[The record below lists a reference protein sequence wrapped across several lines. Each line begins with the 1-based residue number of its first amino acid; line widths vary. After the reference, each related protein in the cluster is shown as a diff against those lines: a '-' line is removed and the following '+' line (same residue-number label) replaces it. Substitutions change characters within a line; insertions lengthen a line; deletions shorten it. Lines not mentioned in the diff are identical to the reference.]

1 MTRLD
6 SLVAALTALTGT
18 GLRVWRRS
26 NGDAEVRLLAGRAP
40 ARGWRPP
47 LPAKGAAR
55 TVKTPDGPARFA
67 PVPGVA
73 GAWLEARAP
82 KPRGGPAV
90 DAKALARV
98 VAGVIEAEDETRQVA
113 AELSE
118 RYEEIDLI
126 YSISEVLGHTIQL
139 SDAAARILKEVSG
152 VVGAR
157 RATLLAVDEGGKV
170 LRIVAAQGMDP
181 SEAEPI
187 EVDDPSSVAA
197 RVFREGRIHSY
208 NPPAAPEHPEDPGR
222 AYRGHAYLSVPVLY
236 GTQNGVSRPIGVI
249 NFTDR
254 AGGDAFSSGD
264 RKLVAAIANQIG
276 AALANARLVSRDLE
290 QQRLR
295 RELELARDLQLKLLP
310 SPLVIAARADVAAR
324 CRPAEVVGGDFYNL
338 LRLPGDRV
346 GVMIGDVSSHGFGA
360 ALIMALAMAASGIH
374 AESAVDPAE
383 VLGRLEESLSDEL
396 AKTEM
401 FLTLFYGVIDPGA
414 GRLTYANAGHPHA
427 FVVREDG
434 RPQRLEATRPPLGLA
449 AGTGAPEATQPW
461 ARRADTLCLFTDGIA
476 DATSLR
482 GTRFGEER
490 VLGHVGRMRGRPT
503 IDILNAVT
511 TELDAFTDG
520 ADPADDR
527 TIVLL
532 RV

>member
-1 MTRLD
+1 VKLRVLTGDGSPGRRTGKLTRVPGLAD
-6 SLVAALTALTGT
+6 TWLEIKTKSRGRVPAAAL
-18 GLRVWRRS
+18 
-26 NGDAEVRLLAGRAP
+26 
-40 ARGWRPP
+40 
-47 LPAKGAAR
+47 AR
-55 TVKTPDGPARFA
+55 TV
-67 PVPGVA
+67 
-73 GAWLEARAP
+73 GALM
-82 KPRGGPAV
+82 
-90 DAKALARV
+90 
-98 VAGVIEAEDETRQVA
+98 EAEAETRQVA

-126 YSISEVLGHTIQL
+126 YTISEVLGHTIRL
-139 SDAAARILKEVSG
+139 SDAAARILREVSD

-170 LRIVAAQGMDP
+170 LRIVAAQGMNP

-187 EVDDPSSVAA
+187 EVDDPSSIAA

-208 NPPAAPEHPEDPGR
+208 NPPAAGGAETGLDGGSR
-222 AYRGHAYLSVPVLY
+222 SYRGYAYLSVPVLY
-236 GTQNGVSRPIGVI
+236 ATPGGPSRPIGVI

-254 AGGDAFSSGD
+254 IGGDAFSTGD

-310 SPLVIAARADVAAR
+310 SPLVIAAKADVAAR

-338 LRLPGDRV
+338 MRLTGDRV

-360 ALIMALAMAASGIH
+360 ALIMALAMSASGIH
-374 AESAVDPAE
+374 AEAAASPAE
-383 VLGRLEESLSDEL
+383 VMARLEESLADEL
-396 AKTEM
+396 QKTEM
-401 FLTLFYGVIDPGA
+401 FLTLFYGVIDPAA
-414 GRLTYANAGHPHA
+414 GKLLYANAGHPQA
-427 FVVREDG
+427 FIVRADG
-434 RPQRLEATRPPLGLA
+434 TPCRLAATRPPLGLGVGSTKDA
-449 AGTGAPEATQPW
+449 ESGW
-461 ARRADTLCLFTDGIA
+461 AKRADTLCLFTDGIS
-476 DATSLR
+476 DATSL
-482 GTRFGEER
+482 GGVRFGEER
-490 VLGHVGRMRGRPT
+490 VLGHVSRMRGRST
-503 IDILNAVT
+503 LDILNAVT

-532 RV
+532 RM

>member
-1 MTRLD
+1 MTRLEA
-6 SLVAALTALTGT
+6 LIAALATLTGAR
-18 GLRVWRRS
+18 LRVWRRQPPDD
-26 NGDAEVRLLAGRAP
+26 GVRLLAGRAP
-40 ARGWRPP
+40 RRGWHPA
-47 LPAKGAAR
+47 LPARAAAR
-55 TVKTPDGPARFA
+55 TLKTPEGSARFA

-73 GAWLEARAP
+73 GAWLEARV
-82 KPRGGPAV
+82 RGRRTIDAAAV
-90 DAKALARV
+90 ARV
-98 VAGVIEAEDETRQVA
+98 VAGVFEAEEETRLVA

-126 YSISEVLGHTIQL
+126 YTISEVLGHTIRL
-139 SDAAARILKEVSG
+139 RDAASRILREVSG

-170 LRIVAAQGMDP
+170 LRIVAAQGMDAA
-181 SEAEPI
+181 EAEPI
-187 EVDDPSSVAA
+187 EVDDPSSIAA
-197 RVFREGRIHSY
+197 RVFREGRIHAY
-208 NPPAAPEHPEDPGR
+208 NPPAAPEHEEDPGR

-236 GTQNGVSRPIGVI
+236 ATPGGPSRPIGVI

-254 AGGDAFSSGD
+254 IGGDAFSSGD

-401 FLTLFYGVIDPGA
+401 FLTLFYGVVDPGA
-414 GRLTYANAGHPHA
+414 GRLVYANAGHPHA
-427 FVVREDG
+427 FVVHADG
-434 RPQRLEATRPPLGLA
+434 RPERLAATRPPLGLGA
-449 AGTGAPEATQPW
+449 VTGSPDQTEPW

-490 VLGHVGRMRGRPT
+490 VLGHVSRMRGRST

>member
-1 MTRLD
+1 
-6 SLVAALTALTGT
+6 VAGVK
-18 GLRVWRRS
+18 LRVFTGERPVGGRR
-26 NGDAEVRLLAGRAP
+26 GKL
-40 ARGWRPP
+40 
-47 LPAKGAAR
+47 
-55 TVKTPDGPARFA
+55 T

-73 GAWLEARAP
+73 DTWLE
-82 KPRGGPAV
+82 V
-90 DAKALARV
+90 TAKGRSRVNAAALATTV
-98 VAGVIEAEDETRQVA
+98 GALYESEEETRLVA

-126 YSISEVLGHTIQL
+126 YTISEVLGHTIRL
-139 SDAAARILKEVSG
+139 SDAAARILREVSD

-170 LRIVAAQGMDP
+170 LRIVAAQGMNP
-181 SEAEPI
+181 TEAEPI
-187 EVDDPSSVAA
+187 EVDDPSSIAA
-197 RVFREGRIHSY
+197 RVFREGRIHSF
-208 NPPAAPEHPEDPGR
+208 NPPEAGTDRSADGGGR

-236 GTQNGVSRPIGVI
+236 ATPGGPSRPIGVI

-254 AGGDAFSSGD
+254 IGGDAFSSGD

-338 LRLPGDRV
+338 LPLTGGRV
-346 GVMIGDVSSHGFGA
+346 GAMIGDVSSHGFGA
-360 ALIMALAMAASGIH
+360 ALIMALAMSASGIH
-374 AESAVDPAE
+374 ADSAASPAE
-383 VLGRLEESLSDEL
+383 VLRRLEESLKDEL

-401 FLTLFYGVIDPGA
+401 FLTLFYGVVDPVA
-414 GRLTYANAGHPHA
+414 GKLTYANAGHPQA
-427 FVVREDG
+427 FVVRADG
-434 RPQRLEATRPPLGLA
+434 TPTRLEATRPPLGL
-449 AGTGAPEATQPW
+449 GVGNPRESEQTW

-482 GTRFGEER
+482 GIRFGEDR
-490 VLGHVGRMRGRPT
+490 VLGHVSRMRGRSAL
-503 IDILNAVT
+503 DILNAVT

-520 ADPADDR
+520 ADPTDDR

>member
-1 MTRLD
+1 LTRLERA
-6 SLVAALTALTGT
+6 LAALGAVAGVK
-18 GLRVWRRS
+18 LRVFTGERPVGGVRRKLT
-26 NGDAEVRLLAGRAP
+26 R
-40 ARGWRPP
+40 
-47 LPAKGAAR
+47 
-55 TVKTPDGPARFA
+55 
-67 PVPGVA
+67 VPGVVDT
-73 GAWLEARAP
+73 WLE
-82 KPRGGPAV
+82 V
-90 DAKALARV
+90 LAKGRSRVSAAALAKIV
-98 VAGVIEAEDETRQVA
+98 GALYESEEETRQVA

-126 YSISEVLGHTIQL
+126 YTISEVLGHTIRL
-139 SDAAARILKEVSG
+139 SDAAARILREVSD

-170 LRIVAAQGMDP
+170 LRIVAAQGMNP

-187 EVDDPSSVAA
+187 EVDDPSSIAA
-197 RVFREGRIHSY
+197 RVFREGRIHSF
-208 NPPAAPEHPEDPGR
+208 NPPAAGADQSADGGGR
-222 AYRGHAYLSVPVLY
+222 SYRGHAYLSVPVLY
-236 GTQNGVSRPIGVI
+236 ATPGGPSRPIGVI

-254 AGGDAFSSGD
+254 IGGDAFTSGD

-276 AALANARLVSRDLE
+276 AALANARLVTRDLE

-338 LRLPGDRV
+338 LPLTGGRV
-346 GVMIGDVSSHGFGA
+346 GAMIGDVSSHGFGA

-374 AESAVDPAE
+374 ADSATSPAE
-383 VLGRLEESLSDEL
+383 VLRRLEESLKDEL

-401 FLTLFYGVIDPGA
+401 FLTLFYGVVDPAA
-414 GRLTYANAGHPHA
+414 GKLVYANAGHPQA
-427 FVVREDG
+427 FLVRTDG
-434 RPQRLEATRPPLGLA
+434 TPCRLEATRPPLGL
-449 AGTGAPEATQPW
+449 GVGNTQDSEQPW

-482 GTRFGEER
+482 GIRFGEER
-490 VLGHVGRMRGRPT
+490 VLGHVSRMRGRST
-503 IDILNAVT
+503 LDVLNAVT

-520 ADPADDR
+520 ADPTDDR

>member
-1 MTRLD
+1 MKLR
-6 SLVAALTALTGT
+6 VLTG
-18 GLRVWRRS
+18 GVPPRPS
-26 NGDAEVRLLAGRAP
+26 GRAGKLT
-40 ARGWRPP
+40 R
-47 LPAKGAAR
+47 
-55 TVKTPDGPARFA
+55 
-67 PVPGVA
+67 VPGVA
-73 GAWLEARAP
+73 DTWLEIKP
-82 KPRGGPAV
+82 KGRGPVPA
-90 DAKALARV
+90 AALARTV
-98 VAGVIEAEDETRQVA
+98 GALMEAEAETRQVA

-126 YSISEVLGHTIQL
+126 YTISEVLGHTIRL
-139 SDAAARILKEVSG
+139 SDAAARILREVSD

-157 RATLLAVDEGGKV
+157 RATLLAVDESGKV
-170 LRIVAAQGMDP
+170 LRIVAAQGMNP

-187 EVDDPSSVAA
+187 EVDDTSSIAA

-208 NPPAAPEHPEDPGR
+208 NPPPLPPPAPAPQGKPAEGGSGAR
-222 AYRGHAYLSVPVLY
+222 AYRGLAYLSVPVLY
-236 GTQNGVSRPIGVI
+236 ATPGGPSRPIGVI

-254 AGGDAFSSGD
+254 IGGDAFTTGD

-310 SPLVIAARADVAAR
+310 SPLVIAAKADVAAR

-338 LRLPGDRV
+338 MRLTGDRI

-374 AESAVDPAE
+374 ADSAASPAE
-383 VLGRLEESLSDEL
+383 VLVKLEESLADEL
-396 AKTEM
+396 QKTEM
-401 FLTLFYGVIDPGA
+401 FLTLFYGVINPSA
-414 GRLTYANAGHPHA
+414 GKLLYANAGHPQA
-427 FVVREDG
+427 FVVRPDG
-434 RPQRLEATRPPLGLA
+434 TSCRLEATRPPLGLGVGSTRDA
-449 AGTGAPEATQPW
+449 EVPW
-461 ARRADTLCLFTDGIA
+461 AKRADTLCLFTDGIA

-482 GTRFGEER
+482 GVRFGEER
-490 VLGHVGRMRGRPT
+490 VLGHVARMQKRST
-503 IDILNAVT
+503 LDILNAVT

-520 ADPADDR
+520 ADPSDDR

-532 RV
+532 RA